1 MKAILAGTV
10 ETGLGTTLSNVTIFL
25 EKGKI
30 TDIVE
35 GHAPGD
41 AEEVIDASK
50 LVVTPGF
57 IDAHTHIGTYCEG
70 FPSEMGDA
78 NDMVNPIA
86 SQLRILDAVYQD
98 DTAFGDALALVDPPR
113 LVGPDTP
120 DQRDLPAF
128 SARLAD
134 AIEATLRAPFDP
146 PDTHQLAPFT
156 WQAVFSR
163 VEAAWQAAF
172 TCMCSMPDNLKM

>member
-86 SQLRILDAVYQD
+86 SQLRILDAVYRD
-98 DTAFGDALALVDPPR
+98 DTARRRPRGRGHLRFRPCRERQRHRRAGIIIKTSASSGDRKKTVDEMVIKAPSSMKAASS
-113 LVGPDTP
+113 GKTP
-120 DQRDLPAF
+120 
-128 SARLAD
+128 
-134 AIEATLRAPFDP
+134 
-146 PDTHQLAPFT
+146 
-156 WQAVFSR
+156 
-163 VEAAWQAAF
+163 
-172 TCMCSMPDNLKM
+172 